1 MCEECNTGAVAVTG
15 VPPGIRRGTSVVPRR
30 RTSFIGR
37 EAEVAE
43 IVERL
48 RQVPLLTLL
57 GAGGV
62 GKTRLAYEAASRIE
76 AGGDVEVLVVELA
89 ATLDDDAVGRVVADA
104 LDLPVTADQVPADA
118 VANRLAG
125 PDTLLVLDN
134 CEQVIEGA
142 STLVDV
148 LLDSCP
154 LVTVLATSRVPLGI
168 EGEYAWPVD
177 PLGVDDAGD
186 REGPAI
192 RLLVDRARAAHP
204 RALDGADHDL
214 LVALARR
221 LDGVPLALE
230 LAAARLGTLSI
241 ADLLEQLDEHL
252 LELDTTR
259 RGVTGRHRS
268 LAGVVAWSYHL
279 LDDPERE
286 LAAALS
292 VFPGSFTRDAARE
305 VLGLADDRTLERLAE
320 VSLVS
325 VTGRGAS
332 TRLLMLEMIRE
343 FLADQLERSAR
354 ADELRRAHATW
365 AARLVRELRATM
377 RSADEAAARRVFDAE
392 QANVGA
398 AVEWA
403 ARAGDHDV
411 LVDLVRGMHDPML
424 ASSGQEVHTWI
435 ERAAQAVWNDPT
447 AGDVLL
453 IASAAAMVRGD
464 IRRYRE
470 LLEQADALGVDGDE
484 VVIHRELEWS
494 SLLVFEGQV
503 EQAVE
508 ICRRLRDQVPEDPW
522 IASHVLMR
530 LAQPFAY
537 GGHNQEALELTTR
550 SVAEAERSGSPT
562 ALGWALY
569 THGEAQMGVDH
580 DAAIE
585 SYHEALAQARS
596 VDNTFLFGLLSVGL
610 ASALGRHGEAEES
623 LRQFHETITFWHEA
637 GGWSFLS
644 TTLRNFGEFLARLD
658 RPEEAVL
665 VRCALEYQQDSSEAG
680 GVDADRDV
688 RLRRQ
693 LTDRLG
699 SDRFEQLRAESHDL
713 SRRQLVSLSLETID
727 DELRQRTE
735 VGTFRVIV
743 FTDLESSTSFMA
755 GAGDA
760 EGREAMRRYDLKTDE
775 VLARHRGQRV
785 KSTGDGVLAT
795 FSSVAEALACVSELA
810 RDIDHAVQ
818 RGELPLRLRIGVHVG
833 ETISEKGDVFG
844 TVVNL
849 TARVVDRARGG
860 EILVTD
866 TVRQIAV
873 GSTYRFA
880 ALGEVELKGIPE
892 PIRLHRLEWA

>member
-1 MCEECNTGAVAVTG
+1 
-15 VPPGIRRGTSVVPRR
+15 
-30 RTSFIGR
+30 
-37 EAEVAE
+37 
-43 IVERL
+43 
-48 RQVPLLTLL
+48 
-57 GAGGV
+57 
-62 GKTRLAYEAASRIE
+62 
-76 AGGDVEVLVVELA
+76 
-89 ATLDDDAVGRVVADA
+89 
-104 LDLPVTADQVPADA
+104 
-118 VANRLAG
+118 
-125 PDTLLVLDN
+125 
-134 CEQVIEGA
+134 
-142 STLVDV
+142 
-148 LLDSCP
+148 
-154 LVTVLATSRVPLGI
+154 
-168 EGEYAWPVD
+168 
-177 PLGVDDAGD
+177 
-186 REGPAI
+186 
-192 RLLVDRARAAHP
+192 
-204 RALDGADHDL
+204 
-214 LVALARR
+214 
-221 LDGVPLALE
+221 
-230 LAAARLGTLSI
+230 
-241 ADLLEQLDEHL
+241 
-252 LELDTTR
+252 
-259 RGVTGRHRS
+259 
-268 LAGVVAWSYHL
+268 
-279 LDDPERE
+279 
-286 LAAALS
+286 
-292 VFPGSFTRDAARE
+292 
-305 VLGLADDRTLERLAE
+305 
-320 VSLVS
+320 
-325 VTGRGAS
+325 
-332 TRLLMLEMIRE
+332 
-343 FLADQLERSAR
+343 
-354 ADELRRAHATW
+354 
-365 AARLVRELRATM
+365 
-377 RSADEAAARRVFDAE
+377 
-392 QANVGA
+392 
-398 AVEWA
+398 
-403 ARAGDHDV
+403 
-411 LVDLVRGMHDPML
+411 MHDPML

-775 VLARHRGQRV
+775 VLARHRGERV